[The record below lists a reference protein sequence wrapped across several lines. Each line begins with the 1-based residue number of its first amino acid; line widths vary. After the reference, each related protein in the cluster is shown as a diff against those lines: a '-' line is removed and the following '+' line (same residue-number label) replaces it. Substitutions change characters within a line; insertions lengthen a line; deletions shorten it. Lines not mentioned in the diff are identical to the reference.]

1 MSIPVYFIIKEMR
14 KIKKELIISS
24 ARELFEKYGIKKTS
38 MDEIASNAGI
48 TKKTIYAYFN
58 NKAEI
63 INYFIKEELNNMKK
77 IVEEYSNKEGDF
89 FENVHQGLYSLLTYK
104 NESFFINLIN
114 KESDKID
121 VKEIKENLSMVDGE
135 IKRFIKEILEKAM
148 KLGYIEVQNIEV
160 TTFLIYKMYIA
171 LMFEWDEDSKKLN
184 DKEIADNVLQILRY
198 GLKSRKEDLI

>member
-1 MSIPVYFIIKEMR
+1 MR

-148 KLGYIEVQNIEV
+148 KLGYIDVQNIEV

-171 LMFEWDEDSKKLN
+171 LMFEWDEDSVKLN

-198 GLKSRKEDLI
+198 GLKSRKED

>member
-1 MSIPVYFIIKEMR
+1 MYFIIKEMR

-24 ARELFEKYGIKKTS
+24 ARKLFEKYGIKKTS

>member
-1 MSIPVYFIIKEMR
+1 MR